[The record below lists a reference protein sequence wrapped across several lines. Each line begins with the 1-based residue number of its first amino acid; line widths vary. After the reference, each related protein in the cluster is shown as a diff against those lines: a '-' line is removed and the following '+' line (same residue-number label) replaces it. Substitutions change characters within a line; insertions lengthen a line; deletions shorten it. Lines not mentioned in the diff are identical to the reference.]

1 MPKIEEIYSHLKDY
15 KEKTL
20 CISEQGIYVYRKKKL
35 AKSYIL
41 PDKDTEK
48 NLLDSGYF
56 LEEKK
61 VYEDL
66 KSQNRIHRY
75 FRHLNSSQALALNLF
90 VPVIEENLY
99 SSLFCIDGI
108 KIQNPEFE
116 HIEKKSFED
125 KFSGFRKTNFD
136 FFVQSGNEK
145 FFFEVKYS
153 EKDFGKAAS
162 DEIHKQKFQE
172 IYLPELKEIC
182 TKEGLQEIDEKR
194 FLKEYQLWRIL
205 CHVRY
210 GGVYFA
216 VPEFRSDLK
225 SKVESARSVIK
236 KEYQDKIHILV
247 IDEFVEKM
255 ISKGEAEG
263 NEKISGHYKEFKKK
277 YLEL

>member
-1 MPKIEEIYSHLKDY
+1 MPKIEKIYSHLKEY

-56 LEEKK
+56 PAEKEF
-61 VYEDL
+61 YEKL
-66 KSQNRIHRY
+66 KFKNRIHRY

-108 KIQNPEFE
+108 KIRSAEFE
-116 HIEKKSFED
+116 HIEEKSFED

-136 FFVQSGNEK
+136 FFVQSENEK

-153 EKDFGKAAS
+153 ERGFGNAAS

-172 IYLPELKEIC
+172 IYRPELKEIC
-182 TKEGLQEIDEKR
+182 TKESFQEIDEKR
-194 FLKEYQLWRIL
+194 FLKDYQLWRII

-210 GGVYFA
+210 GSVYFA
-216 VPEFRSDLK
+216 VPEFRPDLK
-225 SKVESARSVIK
+225 DKVESARSAIK
-236 KEYQDKIHILV
+236 KEYQDKIHVLV
-247 IDEFVEKM
+247 INEFVEKM

-263 NEKISGHYKEFKKK
+263 NEKISGHYKEFKEK